1 MRRTRIFHSFIVPPV
16 VTVICALLG
25 LTGILSFTGGWIYDM
40 LVRVKPSAPAAP
52 GLLLIDVDQQATA
65 SAGPWP
71 WSRDVLADGLVVLK
85 EMNASYAV
93 LDLPLGQK
101 SAPGLDPSALR
112 QALPAAL
119 DREFLQV
126 QENIQSLFEA
136 IRRGSVRPQD
146 SPRYVSDLIGLV
158 ALAKIRLREAATGIE
173 RDDDTLLGRAAKF
186 FGRTFVP
193 LELLSAPG
201 PAADKDLAEEALK
214 ALALPVRI
222 PGGDPSLRV
231 PGIGP
236 AVLPV
241 LRGAQGGGFTDLV
254 PDSDGVRRHATLVA
268 EYGGAHFGQITFAAL
283 LDLLGN
289 PGMELGTKNV
299 VLHVEARSGHAART
313 LTIPLTEAGQ
323 ALLDWPRSTVG
334 DGFRHMSWAELFR
347 SERLEDA
354 LIASLRDMDGH
365 GYLSYLRSETAL
377 LDVYEYGSRLKT
389 EMLAAGDPGNAGVW
403 RNARARFFSLADQF
417 LGGDAEARIIAD
429 ADRALRSESL
439 SEGERKGIQSERDRV
454 PDAFTAARSTFAEL
468 QQTRS
473 TLEGALQGSFCII
486 SLSNPRPA
494 PTTGRTPFGAAA
506 TDASASAAL
515 VSTALSGRFPREVP
529 SRYPLGLAA
538 LLSALA
544 AIGVYRMRPALTA
557 LCGLALGFTAIVVPS
572 AAFVL
577 FGVFMNPLLPAA
589 AAVLACAALA
599 ALKVS
604 VARGEARAVR
614 NAFSGRLSRESMQ
627 KLLAS
632 PRDQASAGERRHVT
646 VMAVTVKRLSPDALP
661 RPGDILGLLNA
672 YHAGMHEG
680 ILSLE
685 GMLGRVGGDAFSAYF
700 GAPLTSA
707 DHARR
712 GCLAALRMKAVEKE
726 LNIAVTAPFA
736 TRIGIETGECIVGA
750 LGSRGM
756 PGYAVVGPAN
766 DLAAR
771 LEALNSRFGTTIL
784 ISEAVREAAG
794 ADFLVRSLDRVRFV
808 GTDARFRAF
817 ELVAEKSGADGT
829 TLQAIES
836 FNEALVLFERK
847 EWREAEALFSRVLV
861 LLPADAPAAVYIAR
875 CRERSSNPSRP
886 ATSDP
891 D

>member
-1 MRRTRIFHSFIVPPV
+1 M
-16 VTVICALLG
+16 
-25 LTGILSFTGGWIYDM
+25 
-40 LVRVKPSAPAAP
+40 PAAP
-52 GLLLIDVDQQATA
+52 GILLIDVDRQATA
-65 SAGPWP
+65 AAGPWP

-119 DREFLQV
+119 DREFLQME
-126 QENIQSLFEA
+126 ENIQSLFEA

-158 ALAKIRLREAATGIE
+158 ALAKIRLRDAATGIE

-193 LELLSAPG
+193 LELLTAPD
-201 PAADKDLAEEALK
+201 AASDKTLAEEAMK
-214 ALALPVRI
+214 VLALPVHV
-222 PGGDPSLRV
+222 PGRDPSMRIR
-231 PGIGP
+231 GIGP

-241 LRGAQGGGFTDLV
+241 LRGAQGGGFTDLL
-254 PDSDGVRRHATLVA
+254 PDPDGVRRRATLMV
-268 EYGGAHFGQITFAAL
+268 EYGGAHFSQITFAAL

-289 PGMELGTKNV
+289 PGVELGMKNV
-299 VLHVEARSGHAART
+299 ALRMEARPGRAART
-313 LTIPLTEAGQ
+313 LSIPLTEAGQ
-323 ALLDWPRSTVG
+323 VLLEWPRSTVG

-365 GYLSYLRSETAL
+365 GYLSYLRSETGL
-377 LDVYEYGSRLKT
+377 LDVYEYGSQLKT

-403 RNARARFFSLADQF
+403 RNTRARFFSLADQF

-429 ADRALRSESL
+429 ADRALRSESITD
-439 SEGERKGIQSERDRV
+439 SERKGIQGERDRV
-454 PDAFTAARSTFAEL
+454 PEAFAAARSTFAEL
-468 QQTRS
+468 QQTRAA
-473 TLEGALQGSFCII
+473 LEGALPGSFCII
-486 SLSNPRPA
+486 SLSNLRPA
-494 PTTGRTPFGAAA
+494 PTAGRTPFGVAA

-515 VSTALSGRFPREVP
+515 VSTVLSGRFPREVP

-538 LLSALA
+538 LLSVLA
-544 AIGVYRMRPALTA
+544 AVAVHRIRPVTTF
-557 LCGLALGFTAIVVPS
+557 LCGLVLGCAVIIVPS
-572 AAFVL
+572 AVFVL

-589 AAVLACAALA
+589 DAVLTCALLA
-599 ALKVS
+599 GLGVS
-604 VARGEARAVR
+604 MARREARSVR
-614 NAFSGRLSRESMQ
+614 NAFAGRLSRESVQ
-627 KLLAS
+627 RLLAS
-632 PRDQASAGERRHVT
+632 PRDRAPAGERRDVT
-646 VMAVTVKRLSPDALP
+646 VMSAAVKRPSPDAIP
-661 RPGDILGLLNA
+661 NPGDHLGLLNT
-672 YHAGMHEG
+672 YHAGMHEV
-680 ILSLE
+680 ILGLE
-685 GMLGRVGGDAFSAYF
+685 GMLGRVGGDAFTAYF
-700 GAPLTSA
+700 GAPIASA

-712 GCLAALRMKAVEKE
+712 ACLAALRMKAVERE
-726 LNIAVTAPFA
+726 LNIAVTPPFV
-736 TRIGIETGECIVGA
+736 TRIGIETGECMTGA

-771 LEALNSRFGTTIL
+771 LEALNSRFGSTIL
-784 ISEAVREAAG
+784 ISESVRDAAG
-794 ADFLVRSLDRVRFV
+794 ADFLVRNLDRVRFA

-817 ELVAEKSGADGT
+817 ELVAEKGGADVT

-836 FNEALVLFERK
+836 FNEALARFERK
-847 EWREAEALFSRVLV
+847 EWREAEALFSQVLV
-861 LLPADAPAAVYIAR
+861 LLPADAPAAVYIER
-875 CRERSSNPSRP
+875 CREHLSNPARP

-891 D
+891 G